1 MNQVR
6 ENMTMNNL
14 IKEINNLDLQSI
26 NALIPVFNA
35 RMKALRNVKQAQ
47 AKAQFSVG
55 DSVFF
60 TSRGQKVTG
69 KVIKIMPKNIKVE
82 TMNGLWKV
90 APSLLS
96 AA

>member
-1 MNQVR
+1 
-6 ENMTMNNL
+6 MNNL
-14 IKEINNLDLQSI
+14 IKEINSLDLVSM

-35 RMKALRNVKQAQ
+35 RMKALRNVKQTQ

-82 TMNGLWKV
+82 TMSGLWKV
-90 APSLLS
+90 SPSLLS

>member
-1 MNQVR
+1 
-6 ENMTMNNL
+6 MNNL
-14 IKEINNLDLQSI
+14 IKEINSLDLESM
-26 NALIPVFNA
+26 NALIPVLNA
-35 RMKALRNVKQAQ
+35 RMKALRNVKQTQ

-82 TMNGLWKV
+82 TMSGLWKV
-90 APSLLS
+90 SPSLLS

>member
-1 MNQVR
+1 
-6 ENMTMNNL
+6 MTMNNL
-14 IKEINNLDLQSI
+14 IKEINSLDLVSM

-35 RMKALRNVKQAQ
+35 RMKALRNVKQTQ

-82 TMNGLWKV
+82 TMSGLWKV
-90 APSLLS
+90 SPSLLS

>member
-14 IKEINNLDLQSI
+14 IKEINSLDLESM
-26 NALIPVFNA
+26 NALIPVLNA
-35 RMKALRNVKQAQ
+35 RMKALRNVKQTQ

-82 TMNGLWKV
+82 TMSGLWKV
-90 APSLLS
+90 SPSLLS

>member
-1 MNQVR
+1 
-6 ENMTMNNL
+6 MTMNNL
-14 IKEINNLDLQSI
+14 IKEINSLDLESM
-26 NALIPVFNA
+26 NALISVFNA
-35 RMKALRNVKQAQ
+35 RMKALRNVKQTQ

-82 TMNGLWKV
+82 TMSGLWKV
-90 APSLLS
+90 SPSLLS